1 MKSKQDKAISSF
13 RSGLNCAQSVV
24 TAYSDSLNFDKNLA
38 LGISCGFGGGMGRL
52 QETCGA
58 ATGSFMVLGIYNCN
72 LYSDNKER
80 KEKTYAMVQKFSK
93 EFKAIHGVMDC
104 KSLLNCDL
112 KTEEGHRFAVENKLF
127 DTICEKCITDSI
139 GIIDGLIEK

>member
-72 LYSDNKER
+72 LYADNKER

-93 EFKAIHGVMDC
+93 EFKDIHGVMDC

-112 KTEEGHRFAVENKLF
+112 KTEDGHRFAVENKLF